1 MKIPR
6 ESAGGARET
15 QRQRQPARG
24 ETKRHADRAADA
36 YVDPI
41 DAAQR
46 ACVVTATQGWIAR
59 AGEIF
64 HRDFPALP
72 VLFDLRGRMAGMY
85 RVVGERRVIRY
96 NPWLFA
102 KYPEDG
108 MEVTVPHEVAHYV
121 TDLVYGFARIRPHGQ
136 EWQTLMLAFGI
147 DPRAAV
153 RHQLD
158 LSGIPVR
165 TLRRHPY
172 RCDCREHQLSGVRHA
187 RVLREAA
194 RYVCRRCGAELVQVL

>member
-1 MKIPR
+1 M
-6 ESAGGARET
+6 AGASC
-15 QRQRQPARG
+15 
-24 ETKRHADRAADA
+24 
-36 YVDPI
+36 VDPI
-41 DAAQR
+41 DATQR
-46 ACVVTATQGWIAR
+46 VRVTAATHDWIVR
-59 AGEIF
+59 AGKLF
-64 HRDFPALP
+64 RRDFPALP

-85 RVVGERRVIRY
+85 RVIGERRVIRY

-108 MEVTVPHEVAHYV
+108 MEVTVPHEVAHYI
-121 TDLVYGFARIRPHGQ
+121 TDLVYGFDRIRPHGS
-136 EWQTLMLAFGI
+136 EWQALMFDFGI

-165 TLRRHPY
+165 MQRRHPY

-194 RYVCRRCGAELVQVL
+194 RYVCRKCGAELVQIV